1 MADRQGGGFGLDLN
15 AGAGAPGI
23 TDKAGAWELKAG
35 VEHVHEFV
43 FVLWLHDGRTRDAA
57 EVGNIKKA
65 VVGRAVGR

>member
-1 MADRQGGGFGLDLN
+1 VADREGGRLGLDLN
-15 AGAGAPGI
+15 AGAGASGI
-23 TDKAGAWELKAG
+23 SDKAGARELKAG
-35 VEHVHEFV
+35 VEHVHELV